1 MYLMRAIRL
10 YPVVYKKKQHIL
22 TLAVDVEVNS
32 ALIVAVD
39 VTDDVGID
47 KQLQAEEMAVA
58 TE

>member
-1 MYLMRAIRL
+1 MRAIRL